1 MFLGAVYEC
10 LANYDQAL
18 FYQEKHLQIA
28 SSTNDQL
35 AKTLAYSSLGRV
47 HQLLGNLQQAV
58 AYLTQGLHI
67 AEALGRKEEEAR
79 IRNRLGLALWSNND
93 LDGAQKQL
101 EAATH
106 LLETI
111 RRETRNTNEY
121 KLSLFELQSSSYQIL
136 QRVLVSL
143 NRSEDALVIAERG
156 RNRAFV
162 DLLLERQGLGE
173 SKTKHKTK
181 LDDLTPNNLDQLKDI
196 VNRQRASVIYYSVA
210 AGFLYSWLIIP
221 TKGVVKFHQVALME
235 GEVEDGCLESGSGLL
250 EKLVNSV
257 RDNLGLGVESGC
269 GIIGEDQYSDEGV
282 GERTGFL
289 RMVSRICFAFLLT

>member
-1 MFLGAVYEC
+1 MYEC

-162 DLLLERQGLGE
+162 DLLLERQGLSE

>member
-1 MFLGAVYEC
+1 MYEC